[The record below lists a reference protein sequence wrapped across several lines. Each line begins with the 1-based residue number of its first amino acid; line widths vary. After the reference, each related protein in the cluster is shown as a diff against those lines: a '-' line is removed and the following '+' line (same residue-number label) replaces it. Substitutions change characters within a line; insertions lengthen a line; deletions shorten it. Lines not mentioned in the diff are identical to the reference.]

1 MKTLIVFNRPIA
13 IPNDNKENLEK
24 WSELI
29 RKGGLVW
36 A

>member
-1 MKTLIVFNRPIA
+1 MNTLILFDTPSV

-36 A
+36 E

>member
-1 MKTLIVFNRPIA
+1 MKTLIVFNSPVVIH
-13 IPNDNKENLEK
+13 NENKENLEK

-36 A
+36 E